1 LKRYISVRVVDS
13 GGRPVR
19 NARVVIHASQFLA
32 SGSLPEKYTGEDGS
46 ADYETDFD
54 ASAQV
59 SVYVNGQERVRSG
72 PIQAEYKV
80 VI

>member
-1 LKRYISVRVVDS
+1 MES

-32 SGSLPEKYTGEDGS
+32 SGSLPEKHTSDDGL
-46 ADYETDFD
+46 AEFETDFD

-59 SVYVNGQERVRSG
+59 SVYVNGQERVRTG
-72 PIQAEYKV
+72 PIQAQYKV